1 MKPLSIAEGV
11 IPLGEFKV
19 HAARYLKNLD
29 GPVVITQNGRPAAVL
44 LSPADFDQ
52 LTERQLFLESVAAG
66 LADAEGGR
74 LLDEQQLQARLED
87 FRKRRTGK

>member
-29 GPVVITQNGRPAAVL
+29 GPVVITQNGRPAGVL
-44 LSPADFDQ
+44 LSPADYDE
-52 LTERQLFLESVAAG
+52 LTQRQLFLESVAAG
-66 LADAEGGR
+66 LADADAGKF
-74 LLDEQQLQARLED
+74 LDDNQLQAELQRAREG
-87 FRKRRTGK
+87 RTGK